1 MVRGTQLKGAAYT
14 YTIEK
19 ILGQGTFG
27 ITYLATSKVQID
39 GALGALETTLT
50 VAIKEFFMHDLNGR
64 RGNEVTCSS
73 QGGIYEHYR
82 RKFAREA
89 QNLSKLRHPNIV
101 RVLESFEANNTVYYA
116 MEFCE
121 GGSLDELIAAQG
133 GLSEAVALE
142 YARQIGSALDYMH
155 GEKILHLDLKPGNVM
170 LRKNGSVALIDFG
183 LSKQYDEEGAPESST
198 TIGGGTPGYAP
209 IEQANYRE
217 GGQFAAAIDVY
228 ALGATLFKML
238 TGERPAEA
246 SVLLNEGFPAEK
258 LTAKGVSEQT
268 TAVVAKA
275 MEGLKRNRY
284 ATVAEFLKAL
294 DGTAATPPVAPAP
307 EEKTVFNDPAA
318 EATVIDEAPKPAPA
332 PKPASAPQPKPQP
345 APVSAPPKKKGSK
358 KGLWI
363 SLIAVLGCI
372 LIGGAV
378 YLWEPWVERVEVS
391 NPTGFHNGYG
401 FVDLGLSV
409 KWATNNVQEPGIVEI
424 GDYYAWG
431 ETASKNTYSTTNYT
445 YQYESLYIGNQ
456 IYDVA
461 FTQQGGNWRMP
472 TNEQWQELIDQCT
485 WIWVYHQGHKGYK
498 IVGPNKNS
506 IFLPAAG
513 DCSESSLRGIE
524 QSGRYWSSTTYDTI
538 SNERNSAYTVE
549 FFEDI
554 QPPILGGFPRYYGC
568 SVRPVIADITAEP
581 TPATSQFNDVD
592 SVANEGPLAVDEI
605 ATEKANQERL
615 AAEKAA
621 KEKAEKERRERE
633 DSEKAEQQRITQMV
647 EAGKGRDGVYK
658 VGDYYN
664 VNGKEGVVF
673 YVDDTGRHGKIVSM
687 TQSSQG
693 LQWSSNVSEQKRLIG
708 ASSEMN
714 GATNMRAIQQRP
726 NWRANYPAFAWCAK
740 LGAGW
745 YLPAIEELKL
755 FTLDNSIHDTVN
767 RTLSIKRGTKLYN
780 KGEVRSYWS
789 STEHDYQYNS
799 DDFLER
805 GKFCAWCVGV
815 YKSYTSYN
823 NKDIGNHVRAVS
835 AF

>member
-89 QNLSKLRHPNIV
+89 QNLSKLSHPNIV

-133 GLSEAVALE
+133 GLSEAVALD

-155 GEKILHLDLKPGNVM
+155 SEKVLHLDLKPGNVM

-258 LTAKGVSEQT
+258 LTAKGVSERT
-268 TAVVAKA
+268 IAVVAKA

-307 EEKTVFNDPAA
+307 EEKTVYNDPAA
-318 EATVIDEAPKPAPA
+318 EATVIDEAPKPASA
-332 PKPASAPQPKPQP
+332 PKPAPAPQPKPQP
-345 APVSAPPKKKGSK
+345 APVPTPPKKKGSNMW
-358 KGLWI
+358 LWI
-363 SLIAVLGCI
+363 LL
-372 LIGGAV
+372 L
-378 YLWEPWVERVEVS
+378 L
-391 NPTGFHNGYG
+391 
-401 FVDLGLSV
+401 LL
-409 KWATNNVQEPGIVEI
+409 
-424 GDYYAWG
+424 
-431 ETASKNTYSTTNYT
+431 
-445 YQYESLYIGNQ
+445 
-456 IYDVA
+456 
-461 FTQQGGNWRMP
+461 
-472 TNEQWQELIDQCT
+472 
-485 WIWVYHQGHKGYK
+485 
-498 IVGPNKNS
+498 IVGGLVVSRIITKPMAEQAV
-506 IFLPAAG
+506 IEEAVEEQPA
-513 DCSESSLRGIE
+513 IE
-524 QSGRYWSSTTYDTI
+524 YSDSM
-538 SNERNSAYTVE
+538 
-549 FFEDI
+549 
-554 QPPILGGFPRYYGC
+554 GFAATAPQQTD
-568 SVRPVIADITAEP
+568 ADR
-581 TPATSQFNDVD
+581 
-592 SVANEGPLAVDEI
+592 LAQ
-605 ATEKANQERL
+605 EKAAEERRLAKEKAAKEKAKKERL

-621 KEKAEKERRERE
+621 KEKAEKERLAAEKAAK
-633 DSEKAEQQRITQMV
+633 EKAEKERLAAEQAKEEIIDDEPFLISETMPSFQGGDLNKFRNWLASRVRHPQIALENGIQGRVVARFVIEKDGSLTNIQILQSPDYSLSEEVIRVLNQSPKWSPGKQRD
-647 EAGKGRDGVYK
+647 R
-658 VGDYYN
+658 
-664 VNGKEGVVF
+664 VVRVTF
-673 YVDDTGRHGKIVSM
+673 TIPVDFRI
-687 TQSSQG
+687 
-693 LQWSSNVSEQKRLIG
+693 QK
-708 ASSEMN
+708 
-714 GATNMRAIQQRP
+714 
-726 NWRANYPAFAWCAK
+726 
-740 LGAGW
+740 
-745 YLPAIEELKL
+745 
-755 FTLDNSIHDTVN
+755 
-767 RTLSIKRGTKLYN
+767 
-780 KGEVRSYWS
+780 
-789 STEHDYQYNS
+789 
-799 DDFLER
+799 
-805 GKFCAWCVGV
+805 
-815 YKSYTSYN
+815 
-823 NKDIGNHVRAVS
+823 
-835 AF
+835 

>member
-121 GGSLDELIAAQG
+121 GGSLDEMIAAQG
-133 GLSEAVALE
+133 GLSEAVALD

-155 GEKILHLDLKPGNVM
+155 SEKILHLDLKPGNVM

-258 LTAKGVSEQT
+258 LTAKGVSERT
-268 TAVVAKA
+268 IAVVAKA

-307 EEKTVFNDPAA
+307 EEKTIYNDPAA
-318 EATVIDEAPKPAPA
+318 EATVIDEEKQQSTPAPA
-332 PKPASAPQPKPQP
+332 PVSEQTPAPESAPAATRQTPPTP
-345 APVSAPPKKKGSK
+345 APPKKQGGKRFRTILLAVVGC
-358 KGLWI
+358 L
-363 SLIAVLGCI
+363 VLGGVL
-372 LIGGAV
+372 LI
-378 YLWEPWVERVEVS
+378 WKPWMPKAGEEWNSQNNVKA
-391 NPTGFHNGYG
+391 
-401 FVDLGLSV
+401 VDLGLSV
-409 KWATNNVQEPGIVEI
+409 KWATCNMGASSPSEYGN
-424 GDYYAWG
+424 YYAWG
-431 ETASKNTYSTTNYT
+431 ETRTKSTYTEENCQT
-445 YQYESLYIGNQ
+445 YNKSMGNIAGSSQYDAARANWGGSWRLP
-456 IYDVA
+456 
-461 FTQQGGNWRMP
+461 TQA
-472 TNEQWQELIDQCT
+472 EFQELIDKCT
-485 WIWVYHQGHKGYK
+485 WTWTSQGDHNGYK
-498 IVGPNKNS
+498 VTGKNGNS

-513 DCSESSLRGIE
+513 CRYGSSL
-524 QSGRYWSSTTYDTI
+524 S
-538 SNERNSAYTVE
+538 
-549 FFEDI
+549 
-554 QPPILGGFPRYYGC
+554 
-568 SVRPVIADITAEP
+568 
-581 TPATSQFNDVD
+581 
-592 SVANEGPLAVDEI
+592 LAGEI
-605 ATEKANQERL
+605 
-615 AAEKAA
+615 
-621 KEKAEKERRERE
+621 
-633 DSEKAEQQRITQMV
+633 
-647 EAGKGRDGVYK
+647 G
-658 VGDYYN
+658 
-664 VNGKEGVVF
+664 
-673 YVDDTGRHGKIVSM
+673 
-687 TQSSQG
+687 
-693 LQWSSNVSEQKRLIG
+693 
-708 ASSEMN
+708 
-714 GATNMRAIQQRP
+714 
-726 NWRANYPAFAWCAK
+726 
-740 LGAGW
+740 
-745 YLPAIEELKL
+745 
-755 FTLDNSIHDTVN
+755 
-767 RTLSIKRGTKLYN
+767 
-780 KGEVRSYWS
+780 SYWS
-789 STEHDYQYNS
+789 SSPDESGSQHAYYLLFFYSGNRS
-799 DDFLER
+799 VLRLHRHR
-805 GKFCAWCVGV
+805 GHA
-815 YKSYTSYN
+815 
-823 NKDIGNHVRAVS
+823 VRPVS
-835 AF
+835 E

>member
-89 QNLSKLRHPNIV
+89 QNLSKLRHSNIV

-133 GLSEAVALE
+133 GLSEAVALD

-155 GEKILHLDLKPGNVM
+155 SEKVLHLDLKPGNVM

-258 LTAKGVSEQT
+258 LTAKGVSERT
-268 TAVVAKA
+268 IAVVAKA

-307 EEKTVFNDPAA
+307 EEKTVYNDPAA
-318 EATVIDEAPKPAPA
+318 EATVIDEAPKPASA
-332 PKPASAPQPKPQP
+332 PKPAPAPQPKPQP
-345 APVSAPPKKKGSK
+345 APVPTPPKKKGSNMW
-358 KGLWI
+358 LWI
-363 SLIAVLGCI
+363 LL
-372 LIGGAV
+372 L
-378 YLWEPWVERVEVS
+378 L
-391 NPTGFHNGYG
+391 
-401 FVDLGLSV
+401 LL
-409 KWATNNVQEPGIVEI
+409 
-424 GDYYAWG
+424 
-431 ETASKNTYSTTNYT
+431 
-445 YQYESLYIGNQ
+445 
-456 IYDVA
+456 
-461 FTQQGGNWRMP
+461 
-472 TNEQWQELIDQCT
+472 
-485 WIWVYHQGHKGYK
+485 
-498 IVGPNKNS
+498 IVGGLVVSRIITKPMAEQAV
-506 IFLPAAG
+506 IEEAVEEQPA
-513 DCSESSLRGIE
+513 IE
-524 QSGRYWSSTTYDTI
+524 YSDSM
-538 SNERNSAYTVE
+538 
-549 FFEDI
+549 
-554 QPPILGGFPRYYGC
+554 GFAATAPQQTD
-568 SVRPVIADITAEP
+568 ADR
-581 TPATSQFNDVD
+581 
-592 SVANEGPLAVDEI
+592 LAQ
-605 ATEKANQERL
+605 EKAAEERRLAKEKAAKEKAKKERL

-621 KEKAEKERRERE
+621 KEKAEKERLAAEKAAK
-633 DSEKAEQQRITQMV
+633 EKAEKERLAAEQAKEEIIDDEPFLISETMPSFQGGDLNKFRNWLASRVRHPQIALENGIQGRVVARFVIEKDGSLTNIQILQSPDYSLSEEVIRVLNQSPKWSPGKQRD
-647 EAGKGRDGVYK
+647 R
-658 VGDYYN
+658 
-664 VNGKEGVVF
+664 VVRVTF
-673 YVDDTGRHGKIVSM
+673 TIPVDFRI
-687 TQSSQG
+687 
-693 LQWSSNVSEQKRLIG
+693 QK
-708 ASSEMN
+708 
-714 GATNMRAIQQRP
+714 
-726 NWRANYPAFAWCAK
+726 
-740 LGAGW
+740 
-745 YLPAIEELKL
+745 
-755 FTLDNSIHDTVN
+755 
-767 RTLSIKRGTKLYN
+767 
-780 KGEVRSYWS
+780 
-789 STEHDYQYNS
+789 
-799 DDFLER
+799 
-805 GKFCAWCVGV
+805 
-815 YKSYTSYN
+815 
-823 NKDIGNHVRAVS
+823 
-835 AF
+835 

>member
-133 GLSEAVALE
+133 GLSEAVALD

-155 GEKILHLDLKPGNVM
+155 GERVLHLDLKPGNVM

-258 LTAKGVSEQT
+258 LTAKGVSERT
-268 TAVVAKA
+268 IAVVAKA

-294 DGTAATPPVAPAP
+294 VGTAATPPVAPAP
-307 EEKTVFNDPAA
+307 EEKTVYNDPAA

-332 PKPASAPQPKPQP
+332 PQPKPQP
-345 APVSAPPKKKGSK
+345 APVPKAATTSTPPKKKGSK

-391 NPTGFHNGYG
+391 NPTGFNNGYG

-431 ETASKNTYSTTNYT
+431 ETAPKNTYTEENSKT
-445 YQYESLYIGNQ
+445 YNKSMSDIAGNPK
-456 IYDVA
+456 YDVA
-461 FTQQGGNWRMP
+461 RANMSGSWRMP
-472 TNEQWQELIDQCT
+472 TQAELQELIDQCT
-485 WIWVYHQGHKGYK
+485 WVWGYYQGKKGYK
-498 IVGPNKNS
+498 ITGPNGCS
-506 IFLPAAG
+506 IFLPAG
-513 DCSESSLRGIE
+513 GWRSGSSLYIAGKV
-524 QSGRYWSSTTYDTI
+524 GYYWGSTPDESDSQRASCLTFI
-538 SNERNSAYTVE
+538 PVE
-549 FFEDI
+549 AGLNWI
-554 QPPILGGFPRYYGC
+554 PRDNGC
-568 SVRPVIADITAEP
+568 MVRPVIADITTETAS
-581 TPATSQFNDVD
+581 ATQQFYDAD
-592 SVANEGPLAVDEI
+592 SVAIEVPVAIEEI
-605 ATEKANQERL
+605 ATDKANQERL
-615 AAEKAA
+615 AAEQAA

-633 DSEKAEQQRITQMV
+633 AREAAEKAEQQRITQMV

-693 LQWSSNVSEQKRLIG
+693 LQWSSNVSERKRLIG

-726 NWRANYPAFAWCAK
+726 NWRANYPAFVWCANI
-740 LGAGW
+740 GTGW
-745 YLPAIEELKL
+745 YLPAIQELELLLLNYNVHKAVNYQMT
-755 FTLDNSIHDTVN
+755 FKGGTLLYSIGAN
-767 RTLSIKRGTKLYN
+767 GYAC
-780 KGEVRSYWS
+780 YWS
-789 STEHDYQYNS
+789 STEDNLQLPDGTY
-799 DDFLER
+799 
-805 GKFCAWCVGV
+805 CARYVYVGSGDLV
-815 YKSYTSYN
+815 LPSKNDS
-823 NKDIGNHVRAVS
+823 KAVRAVS
-835 AF
+835 TF

>member
-121 GGSLDELIAAQG
+121 GGSLDEMIAAQG
-133 GLSEAVALE
+133 GLSEAVALD

-155 GEKILHLDLKPGNVM
+155 SEKILHLDLKPGNVM

-268 TAVVAKA
+268 IAVVAKA

-307 EEKTVFNDPAA
+307 EEKTIYNDPAA
-318 EATVIDEAPKPAPA
+318 EATVIDEEKQQSTPAPA
-332 PKPASAPQPKPQP
+332 PVSEQTPAPESAPAATRQTPPTP
-345 APVSAPPKKKGSK
+345 APPKKQGGKRFRTILLAVVGC
-358 KGLWI
+358 L
-363 SLIAVLGCI
+363 VLGGVL
-372 LIGGAV
+372 LI
-378 YLWEPWVERVEVS
+378 WKPWMPKAGEEWNSQNNVKA
-391 NPTGFHNGYG
+391 
-401 FVDLGLSV
+401 VDLGLSV
-409 KWATNNVQEPGIVEI
+409 KWATCNMGASSPSEYGN
-424 GDYYAWG
+424 YYAWG
-431 ETASKNTYSTTNYT
+431 ETRTKSTYTEENCQT
-445 YQYESLYIGNQ
+445 YNKSMGNIAGSSQYDAARANWGGSWRLP
-456 IYDVA
+456 
-461 FTQQGGNWRMP
+461 TQA
-472 TNEQWQELIDQCT
+472 EFQELIDKCT
-485 WIWVYHQGHKGYK
+485 WTWTSQGDHNGYK
-498 IVGPNKNS
+498 VTGKNGNS

-513 DCSESSLRGIE
+513 CRYGSSL
-524 QSGRYWSSTTYDTI
+524 S
-538 SNERNSAYTVE
+538 
-549 FFEDI
+549 
-554 QPPILGGFPRYYGC
+554 
-568 SVRPVIADITAEP
+568 
-581 TPATSQFNDVD
+581 
-592 SVANEGPLAVDEI
+592 LAGEI
-605 ATEKANQERL
+605 
-615 AAEKAA
+615 
-621 KEKAEKERRERE
+621 
-633 DSEKAEQQRITQMV
+633 
-647 EAGKGRDGVYK
+647 G
-658 VGDYYN
+658 
-664 VNGKEGVVF
+664 
-673 YVDDTGRHGKIVSM
+673 
-687 TQSSQG
+687 
-693 LQWSSNVSEQKRLIG
+693 
-708 ASSEMN
+708 
-714 GATNMRAIQQRP
+714 
-726 NWRANYPAFAWCAK
+726 
-740 LGAGW
+740 
-745 YLPAIEELKL
+745 
-755 FTLDNSIHDTVN
+755 
-767 RTLSIKRGTKLYN
+767 
-780 KGEVRSYWS
+780 SYWS
-789 STEHDYQYNS
+789 SSPDESGSQHAYYLLFFYSGNRS
-799 DDFLER
+799 VLRLHRHR
-805 GKFCAWCVGV
+805 GHA
-815 YKSYTSYN
+815 
-823 NKDIGNHVRAVS
+823 VRPVS
-835 AF
+835 E

>member
-133 GLSEAVALE
+133 GLSEAVALD

-155 GEKILHLDLKPGNVM
+155 SEKILHLDLKPGNVM

-258 LTAKGVSEQT
+258 LTAKGVSERT
-268 TAVVAKA
+268 IAVVAKA

-307 EEKTVFNDPAA
+307 EEKTIYNDPAA
-318 EATVIDEAPKPAPA
+318 EATVIDEEKQQSTPAPA
-332 PKPASAPQPKPQP
+332 PVSEQTPAPESAPAATRQTPPTP
-345 APVSAPPKKKGSK
+345 APPKKQGGKRFRTILLAVVGC
-358 KGLWI
+358 L
-363 SLIAVLGCI
+363 VLGGVL
-372 LIGGAV
+372 LI
-378 YLWEPWVERVEVS
+378 WKPWMPKAGEEWNSQNNVKA
-391 NPTGFHNGYG
+391 
-401 FVDLGLSV
+401 VDLGLSV
-409 KWATNNVQEPGIVEI
+409 KWATCNMGASSPSEYGN
-424 GDYYAWG
+424 YYAWG
-431 ETASKNTYSTTNYT
+431 ETRTKSTYTEENCQT
-445 YQYESLYIGNQ
+445 YNKSMGNIAGSSQYDAARANWGGSWRLP
-456 IYDVA
+456 
-461 FTQQGGNWRMP
+461 TQA
-472 TNEQWQELIDQCT
+472 EFQELIDKCT
-485 WIWVYHQGHKGYK
+485 WTWTSQGDHNGYK
-498 IVGPNKNS
+498 VTGKNGNS

-513 DCSESSLRGIE
+513 CRYGSSL
-524 QSGRYWSSTTYDTI
+524 S
-538 SNERNSAYTVE
+538 
-549 FFEDI
+549 
-554 QPPILGGFPRYYGC
+554 
-568 SVRPVIADITAEP
+568 
-581 TPATSQFNDVD
+581 
-592 SVANEGPLAVDEI
+592 LAGEI
-605 ATEKANQERL
+605 
-615 AAEKAA
+615 
-621 KEKAEKERRERE
+621 
-633 DSEKAEQQRITQMV
+633 
-647 EAGKGRDGVYK
+647 G
-658 VGDYYN
+658 
-664 VNGKEGVVF
+664 
-673 YVDDTGRHGKIVSM
+673 
-687 TQSSQG
+687 
-693 LQWSSNVSEQKRLIG
+693 
-708 ASSEMN
+708 
-714 GATNMRAIQQRP
+714 
-726 NWRANYPAFAWCAK
+726 
-740 LGAGW
+740 
-745 YLPAIEELKL
+745 
-755 FTLDNSIHDTVN
+755 
-767 RTLSIKRGTKLYN
+767 
-780 KGEVRSYWS
+780 SYWS
-789 STEHDYQYNS
+789 SSPDESGSQHAYYLLFFYSGNRS
-799 DDFLER
+799 VLRLHRHR
-805 GKFCAWCVGV
+805 GHA
-815 YKSYTSYN
+815 
-823 NKDIGNHVRAVS
+823 VRPVS
-835 AF
+835 E

>member
-133 GLSEAVALE
+133 GLSEAVALD
-142 YARQIGSALDYMH
+142 YARQIGSALEYMH

-268 TAVVAKA
+268 IAVVAKA

-294 DGTAATPPVAPAP
+294 DGTAATPPVASAP
-307 EEKTVFNDPAA
+307 EEKTVYNDPAA
-318 EATVIDEAPKPAPA
+318 EATVVDEEKQQSTPAPA
-332 PKPASAPQPKPQP
+332 PVSEQTPAPESAPAATRQTPPTP
-345 APVSAPPKKKGSK
+345 APPKK
-358 KGLWI
+358 
-363 SLIAVLGCI
+363 
-372 LIGGAV
+372 
-378 YLWEPWVERVEVS
+378 
-391 NPTGFHNGYG
+391 
-401 FVDLGLSV
+401 
-409 KWATNNVQEPGIVEI
+409 
-424 GDYYAWG
+424 
-431 ETASKNTYSTTNYT
+431 
-445 YQYESLYIGNQ
+445 
-456 IYDVA
+456 
-461 FTQQGGNWRMP
+461 QGGKKWLW
-472 TNEQWQELIDQCT
+472 TVLILLL
-485 WIWVYHQGHKGYK
+485 V
-498 IVGPNKNS
+498 
-506 IFLPAAG
+506 A
-513 DCSESSLRGIE
+513 
-524 QSGRYWSSTTYDTI
+524 
-538 SNERNSAYTVE
+538 
-549 FFEDI
+549 
-554 QPPILGGFPRYYGC
+554 GGFWGGRTAMTHL
-568 SVRPVIADITAEP
+568 REQQAIADSIALAE
-581 TPATSQFNDVD
+581 TERAAFVQD
-592 SVANEGPLAVDEI
+592 S
-605 ATEKANQERL
+605 TEKANAAAEKAEKERL
-615 AAEKAA
+615 AKEKAA
-621 KEKAEKERRERE
+621 KEKAEQERRERE
-633 DSEKAEQQRITQMV
+633 AREAAEKETEERFAPMV
-647 EAGKGRDGVYK
+647 NAGKGRDGVYR

-673 YVDDTGRHGKIVSM
+673 YVDASGRHGKIVSM
-687 TQSSQG
+687 TQSRG
-693 LQWSSNVSEQKRLIG
+693 KLQWSSNESEQKRLIG
-708 ASSEMN
+708 ASSKTN
-714 GATNMRAIQQRP
+714 GAANMQAVQQRP
-726 NWRANYPAFAWCAK
+726 NWRTDYPAFAWCAN
-740 LGAGW
+740 LGSGW

-755 FTLDNSIHDTVN
+755 FTLNKSVHDAVN
-767 RTLSIKRGTKLYN
+767 RTLAAKGGTRLYN
-780 KGEVRSYWS
+780 TRDSSWYWS
-789 STEHDYQYNS
+789 STEFDYKWS
-799 DDFLER
+799 D
-805 GKFCAWCVGV
+805 GTFCAWYVIVRDGFTLNG
-815 YKSYTSYN
+815 YKFDNDY
-823 NKDIGNHVRAVS
+823 VRAVS